1 MCERCR
7 RREKRLRE
15 MTELTAVD
23 IRINAGTRRGER
35 ETWAL
40 CQACTMDLMNWL
52 YGGGKEET
60 EDAVR
65 DVPEDYPADGRIMPD
80 GGTDGAP

>member
-7 RREKRLRE
+7 RREKSLRE
-15 MTELTAVD
+15 MTELTTVD
-23 IRINAGTRRGER
+23 IRINAGARRGER

-40 CQACTMDLMNWL
+40 CQACTMDLMHWL
-52 YGGGKEET
+52 YEGGKEEA

-65 DVPEDYPADGRIMPD
+65 DVPEDYTEAAGIMPD